1 MTPNQMSAASVVAAV
16 LGAVAYGG
24 AVVAPSAGAA
34 YLVAAATFIQWRLL
48 ANLLDGLMAVEEGKR
63 TPTGVLYNEFP
74 DRIADTV
81 LLAGYASRWPAIGWL
96 AAAVP
101 LTSPLTYSSLAVV
114 RQKAQQRPPREK
126 ENRWRCWDR
135 TQVETGAQAR

>member
-1 MTPNQMSAASVVAAV
+1 MHRLAHVVLGGAGMTPNQMSAASVVAAV

-34 YLVAAATFIQWRLL
+34 YLVAAATFIQLRLL
-48 ANLLDGLMAVEEGKR
+48 AHLLDGLMAVEEGKR

-81 LLAGYASRWPAIGWL
+81 LLAAAGYASGWPAIGWL
-96 AAAVP
+96 AARAPNLSTHLFVPRSASKGKSVAV
-101 LTSPLTYSSLAVV
+101 L
-114 RQKAQQRPPREK
+114 
-126 ENRWRCWDR
+126 
-135 TQVETGAQAR
+135 G